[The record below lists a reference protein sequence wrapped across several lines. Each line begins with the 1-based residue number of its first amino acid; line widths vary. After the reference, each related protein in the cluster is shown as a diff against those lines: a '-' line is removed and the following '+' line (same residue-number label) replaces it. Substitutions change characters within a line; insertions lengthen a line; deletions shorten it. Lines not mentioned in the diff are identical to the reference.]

1 MKLGIALQYFTSAIP
16 AELGSRIREAET
28 IGYDSVWC
36 GESYGSD
43 AFTPLGYLASITDSI
58 RLGTSIAQIPA
69 RPPTSAA
76 MAAMT
81 LDHLSKGRVVLGIGA
96 SGPQVAEGWYG
107 QAFGNPMQR
116 AREYVAILRLV
127 FAREAPVIFEGSE
140 YRLPLPGGKG
150 LAKPLR
156 SNLPVLRSNLPIHLG
171 AEGPRNIALAAE
183 IADGWHALF
192 YSPLHD
198 EWYRD
203 ALNEGF
209 ARRHG
214 PADEFEVVATAN
226 VVIANDVEQA
236 ADRLRPLFALYVG
249 GMGAPG
255 ANFHNNVF
263 ARRGWEAESAKIQ
276 ELYLAGDRKAA
287 IAAVPTRMIEE
298 VALIGPVEKIRDE
311 AAMWRD
317 GVATTLAVVTDLNDL
332 GRVADALAS

>member
-1 MKLGIALQYFTSAIP
+1 MKLGVALQYFTSAIP
-16 AELGSRIREAET
+16 ADLGPAIREAQS

-43 AFTPLGYLASITDSI
+43 AFTPLAYLASFSDSL

-76 MAAMT
+76 MAAIT
-81 LDHLSKGRVVLGIGA
+81 LDHLSNGRAVLGIGA

-116 AREYVAILRLV
+116 AREYVAILRQV
-127 FAREAPVIFEGSE
+127 FAREAPVVLEGSE

-156 SNLPVLRSNLPIHLG
+156 SNLPVLRSDLPIHLG

-183 IADGWHALF
+183 IADGWQALF
-192 YSPLHD
+192 YSPYHD
-198 EWYRD
+198 QWYQD
-203 ALNEGF
+203 VLKEGF
-209 ARRHG
+209 ARRAG
-214 PADEFEVVATAN
+214 SSDGFEVVATAN
-226 VVIANDVEQA
+226 VVIADDVEIA
-236 ADRLRPLFALYVG
+236 ADRLRPLIALYVG

-298 VALIGPVEKIRDE
+298 VALIGPIDKIRDE
-311 AAMWRD
+311 AALWRN
-317 GVATTLAVVTDLNDL
+317 GVTTTLAVVADLKDL